1 MIFTTVFS
9 FNATSKVPPDSCP
22 DMQYPKLLGFG
33 WLYEIPGDTRAEVI
47 VARHAVS
54 KKESQ
59 GDLMRTESTIDFFVT
74 NQERILETDTRR
86 LRLVV
91 SGPFWTIDEDGVR
104 AFGFLKTSADDKD
117 ESREYEDRAFARS
130 VLWLKENTVD
140 LFVPSERDMEER
152 VIEECK
158 NAFQVGPAYFEN
170 GKDKIGISD
179 TSPDR
184 GRRNVLIRLTE
195 GGASEKLYL
204 WSTVSPIS
212 QFDTMVVVETIT
224 DRLEMSI
231 KWAVGLQDRAFLSG
245 PLIFSGDGSEDRR
258 PLRLAATDK
267 PTGALLV
274 FFDSPPSDDGSD
286 EKSDEAPA
294 DEPSESPVEG
304 SDGEPSAVSDH

>member
-1 MIFTTVFS
+1 
-9 FNATSKVPPDSCP
+9 
-22 DMQYPKLLGFG
+22 
-33 WLYEIPGDTRAEVI
+33 
-47 VARHAVS
+47 
-54 KKESQ
+54 
-59 GDLMRTESTIDFFVT
+59 
-74 NQERILETDTRR
+74 
-86 LRLVV
+86 
-91 SGPFWTIDEDGVR
+91 
-104 AFGFLKTSADDKD
+104 
-117 ESREYEDRAFARS
+117 
-130 VLWLKENTVD
+130 
-140 LFVPSERDMEER
+140 MEER